1 MKAVPENDFALVIDT
16 ERKFII
22 SCGSYSQMVSAR
34 DTFNHMYQSTAYK
47 VQRWNYGET
56 YLF

>member
-1 MKAVPENDFALVIDT
+1 MKTVPENDFAIVIDT

-47 VQRWNYGET
+47 VQRWNSRAI
-56 YLF
+56 YL